1 MRKFNFTIITSFIL
15 LLLSFTADAQLKTKV
30 VNGQIVIDDGSM
42 VFRRAQYKSLADSL
56 DKNIKAHPNDTTS
69 LFFRALIY
77 LRSND
82 AMAKPAQ
89 RTKGALEDL
98 TVARNMAEKANDL
111 KMKDFRLKVLRAGIY
126 KELVYRF
133 TGDES
138 WMFNSKQ
145 IAERK
150 SLFDNYKVL
159 TNKYYN
165 ELALLDSNNAYDYQ
179 KLKVKDNYPLSK

>member
-1 MRKFNFTIITSFIL
+1 
-15 LLLSFTADAQLKTKV
+15 
-30 VNGQIVIDDGSM
+30 M
-42 VFRRAQYKSLADSL
+42 VFRADKYKPLADSL
-56 DKNIKAHPNDTTS
+56 DKNIKVNPNDTTS

-77 LRSND
+77 LWSND
-82 AMAKPAQ
+82 IMAKPAQ

-98 TVARNMAEKANDL
+98 TIAKNMAEKANDL
-111 KMKDFRLKVLRAGIY
+111 KMKDLRLKILRASLY

-150 SLFDNYKVL
+150 NLFNNYKL
-159 TNKYYN
+159 LANKYYD
-165 ELALLDSNNAYDYQ
+165 ELVQLYPNNAYDYQ
-179 KLKVKDNYPLSK
+179 KLKVQDNYPLNN